1 MKNKL
6 RKYWPTIITAFIALA
21 IFLPSVVF
29 AQAAPKTGTDS
40 AELGFVANAVVQ
52 AVGGIVQV
60 LISVLGNLT
69 VALIHILLMVASYNE
84 YMSSPVITTGWVI
97 VRDVANLF
105 FVAIILVVSIG
116 SIVNPERFGG
126 VRKVF
131 RILLY
136 ALLVN
141 FSRTIAGLFID
152 ISQLVM
158 LTFVNGFAQ
167 AAGGNFVEAL
177 GITKIT
183 DVSSTSTGVTFSGIM
198 GQLLLGLFM
207 FIIIT
212 VIIAIMVVALVV
224 RMVTLWMLVVL
235 SPLAFALGSS
245 ELTHKHYAKWWE
257 KFSAELTTGPIVAF
271 FLWLSLVTFQSSA
284 GPSTGSTI
292 VGPSGLK
299 DNAAGAEPTKIP
311 CGQGVACEQ
320 DNLVRF
326 IVATVMLLMGLS
338 FSKEFSGLGGA
349 MASAAASK
357 GKQYARGAV
366 GWAGKKSWAGAK
378 KVGGVAAAPVT
389 VPLARLGDGYNRAKG
404 NLGRGLGKVST
415 SQNWAVRNI
424 LGTIT
429 RPMSIGLTTSA
440 GKRDAEADKKAREA
454 LQYASPEALSGVIKS
469 PLATD
474 AEKRAA
480 SMKIVKEKAYVGA
493 RADSADSQEQ
503 ARAKIFATAAG
514 HLRGIRAGLDKDVD
528 EIVKDGKEKRPD
540 AFIDPKKNHDDEI
553 RSSGAALTR
562 DDFNK
567 LNLDGISENDLKT
580 LVSGI
585 RPEVMAAIME
595 RTSGKKA
602 DRLNQIVMPR
612 DADRARVEVAI
623 DSGVKLSGIDVHGAP
638 ATPGALPEVNKNIA
652 NAAMTHGSPEQ
663 IHENMQQLSKN
674 KAANEIRDA
683 HAQDVRDST
692 NWAAAGVSTGFASTA
707 AGIRM
712 ADANLRNAEAATML
726 GASMTELYKIK
737 DSGDFT
743 DDRGRNSFRETVA
756 HSPARLSFV
765 LNMKPAQMRREVMD
779 DLYNNLNTADLAQM
793 AAMAR
798 TDDEIKALTELVRN
812 IDTMAG
818 MRGDTTR
825 QMELVWNPDLNR
837 LLP

>member
-6 RKYWPTIITAFIALA
+6 RKYWPTIIAATIALA
-21 IFLPSVVF
+21 IFLPSLVF
-29 AQAAPKTGTDS
+29 AAVPKTGTDS
-40 AELGFVANAVVQ
+40 VELGWVGNMVVQ
-52 AVGGIVQV
+52 AVGGIVQI

-126 VRKVF
+126 VKKVF

-152 ISQLVM
+152 ISQLIM

-167 AAGGNFVEAL
+167 AAGGNFVEVL

-183 DVSSTSTGVTFSGIM
+183 DVSSTSTSITFSGAM
-198 GQLLLGLFM
+198 GQILLGLFM
-207 FIIIT
+207 FVIIT

-284 GPSTGSTI
+284 GPGSGSTI

-299 DNAAGAEPTKIP
+299 DNAAGAESTKIS

-338 FSKEFSGLGGA
+338 FSKEFSGLGGSL
-349 MASAAASK
+349 ASAATSK
-357 GKQYARGAV
+357 GKQYARGALNY
-366 GWAGKKSWAGAK
+366 AGKKSWAGAK

-389 VPLARLGDGYNRAKG
+389 VPLARLGDGYNRVKG
-404 NLGRGLGKVST
+404 MAGRALGRVST
-415 SQNWAVRNI
+415 NQNWAVRNL
-424 LGTIT
+424 LGTFT

-440 GKRDAEADKKAREA
+440 GKRDAEKDKKAREE
-454 LQYASPEALSGVIKS
+454 LQYASPEALSGVITS
-469 PLATD
+469 ITTTD

-480 SMKIVKEKAYVGA
+480 SMKIVKDKAYIGA
-493 RADSADSQEQ
+493 NADSADAAEK
-503 ARAKIFATAAG
+503 ARATIFNTAAG

-540 AFIDPKKNHDDEI
+540 AFIDPKKNHEVEI
-553 RSSGAALTR
+553 KSTGAGLTR

-567 LNLDGISENDLKT
+567 LNLDGISEKDLKT
-580 LVSGI
+580 LVGSI

-595 RTSGKKA
+595 RASGKKA
-602 DRLNQIVMPR
+602 DRLNNIIMPR
-612 DADRARVEVAI
+612 DADKAHVEVAI
-623 DSGVKLSGIDVHGAP
+623 DSGVSLSGVDVHGAP
-638 ATPGALPEVNKNIA
+638 ATPGARPGINKNIA
-652 NAAMTHGSPEQ
+652 STAVQHGAPDQ
-663 IHENMQQLSKN
+663 IHENMRQLLKN
-674 KAANEIRDA
+674 KSANEIRDA
-683 HAQDVRDST
+683 HADDVRNNVKWGGT
-692 NWAAAGVSTGFASTA
+692 GVAAGFAMTA
-707 AGIRM
+707 AGERM
-712 ADANLRNAEAATML
+712 ADENLRNAEAATIL
-726 GASMTELYKIK
+726 GASMKDLYRIK
-737 DSGDFT
+737 EDGDFA
-743 DDRGRNSFRETVA
+743 DARGRNSFRETVS

-765 LNMKPAQMRREVMD
+765 LNMKPNQMKREVMD
-779 DLYNNLNTADLAQM
+779 ELYNNINTADLSQM
-793 AAMAR
+793 AAMAK
-798 TDDEIKALTELVRN
+798 TDDEIKTLTELVRN
-812 IDTMAG
+812 IDTIAG

-825 QMELVWNPDLNR
+825 QMELVWNPDLNH